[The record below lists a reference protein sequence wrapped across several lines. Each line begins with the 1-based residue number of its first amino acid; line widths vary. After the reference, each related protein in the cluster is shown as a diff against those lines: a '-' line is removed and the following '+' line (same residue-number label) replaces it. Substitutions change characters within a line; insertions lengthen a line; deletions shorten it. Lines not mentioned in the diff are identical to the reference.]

1 MFFLCGYSETGEM
14 AFLESAP
21 ATAKDLLVVR
31 EGLETKISEKQDVI
45 TEPSSVIQ
53 AGANLSY
60 DTSTTP
66 HTLNATAGSSS
77 IAANRVAVSGSD
89 GSITASSVTTT
100 ELDSLDGITGGTIQS
115 QLNASL
121 QKPTG
126 FNQNGTFLLKNVDG
140 GSETSQVTDLTDV
153 MTAGANISISGT
165 EIFST
170 AQAAITDSSVIPNHL
185 ITSSLISGGTYDG
198 NIEVKNMIY
207 LFYTSTTTVSNGGN
221 NGWFPDIFD
230 KPDSSNRLIGRH
242 RIIDTSLFS
251 ITTASSLGITPH
263 SGGNTAN
270 VDTGANARW
279 GVKIL
284 TSGLYHLEYM
294 MNFENESFDGRKCV
308 LVEPSLVTIDSGGS
322 EGLAE
327 LENGFGAEYTRD
339 DGEGQYCCIAN
350 HAYFTIPDSVI
361 SYGNVWFRFK
371 CRFTISGEDF
381 NQNGNGIK
389 LFRMNCTIR
398 KISANPT

>member
-1 MFFLCGYSETGEM
+1 M

-45 TEPSSVIQ
+45 TAPSSVIQ

-153 MTAGANISISGT
+153 ITAGTNISISGT
-165 EIFST
+165 EISST

-185 ITSSLISGGTYDG
+185 ITSSLISGGT
-198 NIEVKNMIY
+198 
-207 LFYTSTTTVSNGGN
+207 
-221 NGWFPDIFD
+221 
-230 KPDSSNRLIGRH
+230 
-242 RIIDTSLFS
+242 
-251 ITTASSLGITPH
+251 
-263 SGGNTAN
+263 
-270 VDTGANARW
+270 
-279 GVKIL
+279 
-284 TSGLYHLEYM
+284 
-294 MNFENESFDGRKCV
+294 C
-308 LVEPSLVTIDSGGS
+308 
-322 EGLAE
+322 GLA
-327 LENGFGAEYTRD
+327 
-339 DGEGQYCCIAN
+339 
-350 HAYFTIPDSVI
+350 
-361 SYGNVWFRFK
+361 
-371 CRFTISGEDF
+371 
-381 NQNGNGIK
+381 
-389 LFRMNCTIR
+389 
-398 KISANPT
+398 